1 MSSINKNL
9 ERIHKRVDPSRRV
22 SVSKEEVNARFKVK
36 EKLNEDLK
44 IVSFGRASE
53 QIAYPSVR
61 EAFKSDSRIK
71 DAIKKLL
78 SQLYDTLKCK
88 DAHFEEGVD
97 EEVCQ
102 AILKYPKIIIE
113 KDFQPPNDD
122 WTDAFMEEGKINL
135 PFPKICVIAGY
146 LQDAPAL
153 NNSSVNRF
161 SFYTV
166 SQDFNGILI
175 SAFLCAHVN
184 SPLYVASIR
193 LEVSADKDN
202 QVLGIYP
209 VIPQSQAGWMD
220 EEMIFVIADSVLR
233 AIYMMTYHTG
243 EAYISV
249 PTPREIEVNQKKLR
263 KNTSPVIEFRLI
275 SITGKEQPKISSTTH
290 ETHASPRQ
298 HWRRGHWRAYKSG
311 KRAWVEPML
320 VGDEANGKIIKDYAV
335 GNYKEKRY
343 DWASQT
349 K

>member
-1 MSSINKNL
+1 MNSLKN
-9 ERIHKRVDPSRRV
+9 IHNRVAPRRRV
-22 SVSKEEVNARFKVK
+22 SISAEEVNARFKEK
-36 EKLNEDLK
+36 EKLNQDLK
-44 IVSFGRASE
+44 IVSFGRVSN
-53 QIAYPSVR
+53 QISYSSVR
-61 EAFKSDSRIK
+61 EAFKTDPQIK
-71 DAIKKLL
+71 IATKKLL

-113 KDFQPPNDD
+113 KDFQPPNND
-122 WTDAFMEEGKINL
+122 WTDAFTEEGKINL

-146 LQDAPAL
+146 MHDAPAL
-153 NNSSVNRF
+153 NESYVNRF

-175 SAFLCAHVN
+175 SAFLCAHAN
-184 SPLYVASIR
+184 SPLHVASIR
-193 LEVSADKDN
+193 LEVSADIDS

-209 VIPQSQAGWMD
+209 IIPQSQAGWMD
-220 EEMIFVIADSVLR
+220 DEMIFVISDSVLR

-243 EAYISV
+243 EAYVSI
-249 PTPREIEVNQKKLR
+249 PTPRDIEVNQKKLR

-275 SITGKEQPKISSTTH
+275 SITGKERPNIPSTTH

-298 HWRRGHWRAYKSG
+298 HWRRGHWRSYKSG

>member
-1 MSSINKNL
+1 MSTINDNL
-9 ERIHKRVDPSRRV
+9 ERIHKRVDPSRRI
-22 SVSKEEVNARFKVK
+22 SVTKEEINARFRG
-36 EKLNEDLK
+36 DLK
-44 IVSFGRASE
+44 IISFGRVSE
-53 QIAYPSVR
+53 QITYPSVR
-61 EAFKSDSRIK
+61 EAFKTDPQIK
-71 DAIKKLL
+71 DAIKHLL
-78 SQLYDTLKCK
+78 GQLYDTLRCK
-88 DAHFEEGVD
+88 DAHFEKGMD

-113 KDFQPPNDD
+113 KDFEPPNSD
-122 WTDAFMEEGKINL
+122 WHDVFIEEGKIKL

-146 LQDAPAL
+146 MLDDYASDT
-153 NNSSVNRF
+153 SSVNRF

-166 SQDFNGILI
+166 SQDYDGILI
-175 SAFLCAHVN
+175 STFLSAHAQ
-184 SPLYVASIR
+184 SPLHVASIR
-193 LEVSADKDN
+193 LEVSTNKEN
-202 QVLGIYP
+202 QVLGIHP
-209 VIPQSQAGWMD
+209 VIPQSQAGWLD
-220 EEMIFVIADSVLR
+220 DEMIFVIANSVLR

-263 KNTSPVIEFRLI
+263 KNKAPLIEFRLI
-275 SITGKEQPKISSTTH
+275 SVTGKEPPKTPSTTH

-298 HWRRGHWRAYKSG
+298 HWRRGHWRSYKSG

-335 GNYKEKRY
+335 GNYREKRY

>member
-1 MSSINKNL
+1 MGNINDNL
-9 ERIHKRVDPSRRV
+9 ERVHKRVDPRRRF
-22 SVSKEEVNARFKVK
+22 SITKEEVNARF
-36 EKLNEDLK
+36 NGDLK
-44 IVSFGRASE
+44 IVSFGRVSE
-53 QIAYPSVR
+53 QISYPSVR
-61 EAFKSDSRIK
+61 EAFKTDPQIK

-113 KDFQPPNDD
+113 KDFQPPSDD
-122 WTDAFMEEGKINL
+122 WTDAFIEEGKINL

-146 LQDAPAL
+146 LHDVPAL
-153 NNSSVNRF
+153 NSSSVNRF

-166 SQDFNGILI
+166 SQDYNGILI
-175 SAFLCAHVN
+175 SAFLCAHQN
-184 SPLYVASIR
+184 SPLHVASIR
-193 LEVSADKDN
+193 LEVSADKNN
-202 QVLGIYP
+202 QVLGIHP

-220 EEMIFVIADSVLR
+220 DEMIYVISDSVLR

-249 PTPREIEVNQKKLR
+249 PTLRDIEVNQKKLR

-275 SITGKEQPKISSTTH
+275 SITGKERPKISSTTH

>member
-1 MSSINKNL
+1 MNSLNKV
-9 ERIHKRVDPSRRV
+9 HKRVDPRHRV
-22 SVSKEEVNARFKVK
+22 SISAKEVNARFRG
-36 EKLNEDLK
+36 DLK
-44 IVSFGRASE
+44 IVSFGRVSE
-53 QIAYPSVR
+53 RIAYPSVR
-61 EAFKSDSRIK
+61 DAFKSDPKIK

-113 KDFQPPNDD
+113 KDFQPPDD
-122 WTDAFMEEGKINL
+122 TWVNAFIEEGKINL

-146 LQDAPAL
+146 LHDAPEL
-153 NNSSVNRF
+153 NGSSVNRF
-161 SFYTV
+161 CFYTA
-166 SQDFNGILI
+166 SQDYNGILI
-175 SAFLCAHVN
+175 SAFLCAHEN
-184 SPLYVASIR
+184 SPLHVASIR

-220 EEMIFVIADSVLR
+220 DEMIYVIADSVLR
-233 AIYMMTYHTG
+233 AIYMMTYHTV

-263 KNTSPVIEFRLI
+263 KNKAPVIEFRLI
-275 SITGKEQPKISSTTH
+275 SITGKEQPKTPSTPH
-290 ETHASPRQ
+290 GEHASPRQ

-311 KRAWVEPML
+311 KRTWVAPML

>member
-1 MSSINKNL
+1 MNSLKN
-9 ERIHKRVDPSRRV
+9 IHNRVDPSRRV
-22 SVSKEEVNARFKVK
+22 SISKEEVNARFKVK
-36 EKLNEDLK
+36 KMLNQDLK
-44 IVSFGRASE
+44 IVSFGRVSE

-61 EAFKSDSRIK
+61 DAFKSDQKIK

-113 KDFQPPNDD
+113 KDFQPPNND

-146 LQDAPAL
+146 LDNAPAL
-153 NNSSVNRF
+153 DNSSVNRF
-161 SFYTV
+161 TFYTV

-175 SAFLCAHVN
+175 SAFLCANVN

-209 VIPQSQAGWMD
+209 IIPQSQAGWMD

-243 EAYISV
+243 EAYVSI

-275 SITGKEQPKISSTTH
+275 SITGKERPNIPSTTH

>member
-1 MSSINKNL
+1 MNALDNVHNRLDPRRRIN
-9 ERIHKRVDPSRRV
+9 I
-22 SVSKEEVNARFKVK
+22 SKGEINARFKAK

-44 IVSFGRASE
+44 IVSFGRVSE
-53 QIAYPSVR
+53 QITYPSVR
-61 EAFKSDSRIK
+61 EAFKSDEKIK
-71 DAIKKLL
+71 HAIRTLL

-88 DAHFEEGVD
+88 DAHFEKGVD

-113 KDFQPPNDD
+113 KDFQPPSDD
-122 WTDAFMEEGKINL
+122 WVDVFIEEGKINL

-146 LQDAPAL
+146 LHDAPAL
-153 NNSSVNRF
+153 IGSSVNRF

-166 SQDFNGILI
+166 SQDYNGILI
-175 SAFLCAHVN
+175 SAFLCAHEN
-184 SPLYVASIR
+184 SPLHVASIR
-193 LEVSADKDN
+193 LEVSADTDS

-209 VIPQSQAGWMD
+209 IVPESQAGWMD
-220 EEMIFVIADSVLR
+220 EEMVYIITDSVLR

-263 KNTSPVIEFRLI
+263 KNKAPLIEFRLI
-275 SITGKEQPKISSTTH
+275 SITGKEQPKTPSTTH

-298 HWRRGHWRAYKSG
+298 HWRRGHWRTYKSG

-335 GNYKEKRY
+335 GNYREKRY